1 MGRRATIGPNQLAR
15 TVSHRT
21 KIFVAI
27 AVALF
32 VTSLAGVA
40 MEMESMQGNADI
52 LSGKITAIDM
62 ANPTK
67 SLTLQSVE
75 AGISAP
81 NNEMNIF
88 VNDEAV
94 VKLCDAS
101 KSLNDIKIGSNA
113 HVIYY
118 ERAGVAV
125 ADFIYVPC

>member
-1 MGRRATIGPNQLAR
+1 MTMTL
-15 TVSHRT
+15 
-21 KIFVAI
+21 VAI
-27 AVALF
+27 AAALF
-32 VTSLAGVA
+32 VMSLAAVA

-52 LSGKITAIDM
+52 LSGKITAIDT

-81 NNEMNIF
+81 KNEMNIF
-88 VNDEAV
+88 VNDETAV
-94 VKLCDAS
+94 KFCDAN
-101 KSLNDIKIGSNA
+101 KSLKEIQIGSKA
-113 HVIYY
+113 HVMYY